1 MKAVACLADGSL
13 FAKVFPNRLAPVC
26 SAVASPM
33 LTNADLRTDQQMT
46 VAYLLDIT
54 RCHDAQLFA
63 IARIAAAH
71 AQTAEERD
79 RLEGDMLLSMAM
91 EGLFIQASQVEG
103 IFHACPENGLG
114 VDFNR
119 PLEP

>member
-26 SAVASPM
+26 SAVAS
-33 LTNADLRTDQQMT
+33 QMT
-46 VAYLLDIT
+46 VAYLLDIK

-63 IARIAAAH
+63 IARIAGAH
-71 AQTAEERD
+71 AETAEERD
-79 RLEGDMLLSMAM
+79 RLEGEILLSMAM
-91 EGLFIQASQVEG
+91 EGLFIPASQVET
-103 IFHACPENGLG
+103 IFHEYPENGLG

>member
-1 MKAVACLADGSL
+1 MKAIACLADGSL

-26 SAVASPM
+26 SAVAHMS
-33 LTNADLRTDQQMT
+33 

-71 AQTAEERD
+71 GETAEERD
-79 RLEGDMLLSMAM
+79 RLEGEMLLSMAM
-91 EGLFIQASQVEG
+91 EGLFISASQVEG
-103 IFHACPENGLG
+103 IFDECPENGLG

>member
-1 MKAVACLADGSL
+1 MKTFACLADGSL

-26 SAVASPM
+26 SAVA
-33 LTNADLRTDQQMT
+33 QQMS

-63 IARIAAAH
+63 IARIAGAH

-79 RLEGDMLLSMAM
+79 RLEGEMLLSMAM
-91 EGLFIQASQVEG
+91 EGLIIGANQVEK
-103 IFHACPENGLG
+103 IFDECPENGLG